1 MVIVARSSTHVAGRS
16 GESSPLCGAED
27 GLRNLTS
34 GEHDDGCVGCTELGY
49 LKNGRVVSMDR
60 WLALKAKVVL
70 GCSEMGLLEVP
81 LGPRLDQGPSGS
93 IGELGANET
102 TAIVDL

>member
-1 MVIVARSSTHVAGRS
+1 
-16 GESSPLCGAED
+16 
-27 GLRNLTS
+27 
-34 GEHDDGCVGCTELGY
+34 
-49 LKNGRVVSMDR
+49 MDR